1 MKAIKFFAI
10 SAMAAAMITSCSN
23 EDELSQSN
31 YPSDNIIRITAG
43 VNNAKTRAEGAGT
56 PLENPLS
63 LTVVNKYTETTLAA
77 KYTYVNKVFKKN
89 DNVWTCSE
97 AEAQTQ
103 PLLWQNKETLVDI
116 AALAPAQEGKFDGV
130 YNKETRK
137 FSSFSYSVADDQSTS
152 SDNNDLLYYYAKDF
166 KPGESLKDGK
176 LSIQMNH
183 AFCMIDI
190 VVTLGTEFN
199 KPNVLD
205 DSPIVKVTLG
215 GTKIAANVDVKN
227 APTSS
232 TTGTTEGTTEGS
244 TTTGSTTA
252 SFVTASG
259 EATDITTTKGTFTP
273 AVNAEKK
280 ADPEV
285 NAISSF
291 SCIAIPQTVAA
302 NTFKVSLKTA
312 GKLYEWTSDKEITLQ
327 SGYRYTLNL
336 TMGNDVVLLKGG
348 SISATP
354 WTEITS
360 DKPLETD

>member
-10 SAMAAAMITSCSN
+10 SAMAAAMITSCSS

-31 YPSDNIIRITAG
+31 YPSDNIVRVTAG

-56 PLENPLS
+56 EMKNDFS
-63 LTVVNKYTETTLAA
+63 LTIVNKNAP
-77 KYTYVNKVFKKN
+77 KYTYTDKVFSKSSG
-89 DNVWTCSE
+89 DWACSE
-97 AEAQTQ
+97 T
-103 PLLWQNKETLVDI
+103 LLWQKSDALVDI
-116 AALAPAQEGKFDGV
+116 VAFAPAQTGKFNGV
-130 YNKETRK
+130 YANGSIQPIT
-137 FSSFSYSVADDQSTS
+137 YSVADDQSTK

-166 KPGESLKDGK
+166 NPGTSLVNKK
-176 LSIQMNH
+176 LSIQFNH

-199 KPNVLD
+199 KPKVLD
-205 DSPIVKVTLG
+205 DSPIVKVTLD

-227 APTSS
+227 AAT
-232 TTGTTEGTTEGS
+232 GS
-244 TTTGSTTA
+244 TTTTA
-252 SFVTASG
+252 ASVVTAS
-259 EATDITTTKGTFTP
+259 ETATPTTITTTKGTFTK
-273 AVNAEKK
+273 AANEEANAK
-280 ADPEV
+280 
-285 NAISSF
+285 SCF
-291 SCIAIPQTVAA
+291 SCIAIPQTVAGK
-302 NTFKVSLKTA
+302 TFKVSLMTA
-312 GKLYEWTSDKEITLQ
+312 GKRYEWTSDKEITLQ